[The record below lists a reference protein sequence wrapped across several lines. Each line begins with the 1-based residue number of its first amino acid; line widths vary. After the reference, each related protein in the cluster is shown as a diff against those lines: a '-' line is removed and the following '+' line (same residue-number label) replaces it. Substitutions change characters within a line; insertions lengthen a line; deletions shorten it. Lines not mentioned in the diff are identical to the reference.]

1 MTEYRSVAGIAVYR
15 EPILQET
22 QQDTSND
29 LHDMYREPGQRLYLL
44 VKKPRIDH
52 SWQFPQ
58 GGLKKKGNET
68 VAQGALRELSEECG
82 SDLVVDLIDTDAP
95 FCIYQYPFPPE
106 FIKSKK
112 KKKQYAGAKVQFVR
126 AKWTRGQCRPD
137 GHEIVDFAWLTSKEM
152 LEFVSPDYAA
162 GIQALVSDDTPI

>member
-15 EPILQET
+15 DPVPEIKEA
-22 QQDTSND
+22 SND
-29 LHDMYREPGQRLYLL
+29 LHHIHREPGQRVYLL
-44 VKKPRIDH
+44 VKKPRDDH

-82 SDLVVDLIDTDAP
+82 SDLVVDLIDTDEP

-126 AKWTRGQCRPD
+126 AKWSSGQCQPD
-137 GHEIVDFAWLTSKEM
+137 GQEIIDFAWLTHKEI

-162 GIQALVSDDTPI
+162 GIEPLISGA

>member
-15 EPILQET
+15 DPLLQEA
-22 QQDTSND
+22 QQDTNSD
-29 LHDMYREPGQRLYLL
+29 LHNIYREPGQRVYLL
-44 VKKPRIDH
+44 VKKPRVDH

-82 SDLVVDLIDTDAP
+82 SNLAVDLIDTDTP

-112 KKKQYAGAKVQFVR
+112 KKKQYAGAKV
-126 AKWTRGQCRPD
+126 
-137 GHEIVDFAWLTSKEM
+137 
-152 LEFVSPDYAA
+152 AA
-162 GIQALVSDDTPI
+162 VENMSCGNLM

>member
-15 EPILQET
+15 DPVPEIQE
-22 QQDTSND
+22 DSSS
-29 LHDMYREPGQRLYLL
+29 LHHIHREPGQRVYLL
-44 VKKPRIDH
+44 VKKPRDDH

-82 SDLVVDLIDTDAP
+82 SDLVVDLIDTDEP

-106 FIKSKK
+106 FIKLKK
-112 KKKQYAGAKVQFVR
+112 KKKQYAGAKVSISSHHQLHMIHSTWLV
-126 AKWTRGQCRPD
+126 GSIRP
-137 GHEIVDFAWLTSKEM
+137 SKM
-152 LEFVSPDYAA
+152 EFRTMS
-162 GIQALVSDDTPI
+162 T

>member
-15 EPILQET
+15 DPLLQEA
-22 QQDTSND
+22 QQDTNSD
-29 LHDMYREPGQRLYLL
+29 LHNIYREPGQRVYLL
-44 VKKPRIDH
+44 VKKPRVDH

-82 SDLVVDLIDTDAP
+82 SNLAVDLIDTDTP

-126 AKWTRGQCRPD
+126 ARWTSGQCQPD
-137 GHEIVDFAWLTSKEM
+137 GYEIIDFAWLTVKEL
-152 LEFVSPDYAA
+152 LEFVSPDYAV
-162 GIQALVSDDTPI
+162 GIQALISDDPSV